1 MLRWIMALWIRHA
14 VCKRVRPYPNYQP
27 TLFARRN
34 AKTKQVRFWIVIGSN
49 LLIKIVALYS
59 TYYGGAS
66 IFFYFF
72 AIGNP
77 WSQGL
82 LRMIFGFSLALST
95 DYLWNPYFLV
105 FLFDLGSIL
114 SHWFLLFFVSF
125 VVCVFV
131 TVKWLSSVKVIVCHL
146 PIVLYVYVCHFSR
159 KKKIKFMKIS
169 RFHF

>member
-1 MLRWIMALWIRHA
+1 MALWIRHA

-59 TYYGGAS
+59 AYYGGAS

-114 SHWFLLFFVSF
+114 SHWFLLLFFVSF

-131 TVKWLSSVKVIVCHL
+131 TVKWLSSVKVIVCH
-146 PIVLYVYVCHFSR
+146 FSR
-159 KKKIKFMKIS
+159 KKKITFMKLS

>member
-59 TYYGGAS
+59 AYYGGAS

-95 DYLWNPYFLV
+95 DYLWNPYF
-105 FLFDLGSIL
+105 FCSIL
-114 SHWFLLFFVSF
+114 VLFLVIGFYYCSLSALWSVYLS
-125 VVCVFV
+125 
-131 TVKWLSSVKVIVCHL
+131 LSSGCQV
-146 PIVLYVYVCHFSR
+146 SR
-159 KKKIKFMKIS
+159 W
-169 RFHF
+169 